1 MICVET
7 IGKIRR
13 WHRVD
18 KLSISKIARRL
29 SASRNTIAKY
39 LAGEVTQPKY
49 KTRVTLPGFN
59 VHRDFGNV
67 LMNGERN
74 GQGDGT
80 ESAVYRRV

>member
-1 MICVET
+1 MET

-39 LAGEVTQPKY
+39 LDGEVTQPRY
-49 KTRVTLPGFN
+49 KQRPKRAPVMGAWVGKLEAMLAADATFARARSNARPSGC
-59 VHRDFGNV
+59 
-67 LMNGERN
+67 
-74 GQGDGT
+74 
-80 ESAVYRRV
+80 